1 MWKLKRKRKE
11 KEAVE
16 DKSAVEVVKEEPTT
30 EQQTGEAS
38 EEVPSPKEQQAGD
51 VIEKDLSPEEKQTKE
66 ISEETPS
73 SAKTIE
79 EAPPIEEDP
88 PSGVFIFG
96 KKVEGR
102 FKKFLTA
109 LFSIFL
115 LPPITIFGLLVIASV
130 GLFAYPFMLLA
141 FCMLLIA
148 MPVFLPFITIIVLIS
163 GKGKVYFGLK
173 NKKFALKILGL
184 TFPPR
189 AERQ

>member
-1 MWKLKRKRKE
+1 MWKRKRKRKE

-16 DKSAVEVVKEEPTT
+16 DKSAVEEGHTDEAVKEESTT
-30 EQQTGEAS
+30 EQQAGE
-38 EEVPSPKEQQAGD
+38 
-51 VIEKDLSPEEKQTKE
+51 VIEKELPPEEKQTKE

-73 SAKTIE
+73 SAENQQQAAETIE

-115 LPPITIFGLLVIASV
+115 LPPIIIFGLVVIASV
-130 GLFAYPFMLLA
+130 GLIAYPFMLLA
-141 FCMLLIA
+141 LCMLLIA
-148 MPVFLPFITIIVLIS
+148 MPVILPFIIIIVLIS

-173 NKKFALKILGL
+173 NKKFAFKILGL
-184 TFPPR
+184 TFPPH
-189 AERQ
+189 ADRQ

>member
-1 MWKLKRKRKE
+1 MWKRKRKRKE
-11 KEAVE
+11 KEVVE
-16 DKSAVEVVKEEPTT
+16 DKSAVEAVKEESTT
-30 EQQTGEAS
+30 EQQANE
-38 EEVPSPKEQQAGD
+38 
-51 VIEKDLSPEEKQTKE
+51 VIEKELPPEEKQTKE

-73 SAKTIE
+73 SAENQQQAAETIE

-115 LPPITIFGLLVIASV
+115 FPPIIIFGLVVIASV

-141 FCMLLIA
+141 LCMLLIA
-148 MPVFLPFITIIVLIS
+148 MPVILPFITIIVLIS
-163 GKGKVYFGLK
+163 GKGKVCFGLK
-173 NKKFALKILGL
+173 NKKFALKVLGL